1 MENGP
6 IDDLRDPKIRESFE
20 KALSSEFE
28 VVVMAPMS
36 SGKST
41 LINAILGTDLLP
53 AYNEA
58 TTATITRIKDI
69 DGSDGFTVSCAFS
82 DGQQF
87 VDNEPATT
95 QLIDELNKTADKEKN
110 IDCINIQGDI
120 PNIPSDKVN
129 IVFVDTPGG
138 NNSQDRKHK
147 EVMKRAINDENKGMI
162 LFVFN
167 YTQLGTDDCDA
178 ILSMAAS
185 AIRNSTTG
193 KQARDRFIFVC
204 NKMDAQDPEKE
215 PYENALESVKKH
227 LKEKGIEEPN
237 LFLTCADLCKLIR
250 MEKSGEEMSESDEDR
265 LDGYLRPFNRKTRRL
280 FQYASIPETKKAE
293 YEQIIEE
300 IAETG
305 EKRSHEV
312 AEINSGVPALED
324 AIKLYIEKYAE
335 AIKIK
340 TLHDAFMKR
349 VEELDMKAKSEQKW
363 ASSTQEYE
371 NMRKELEEKKIA
383 FEEDKNRQIFKKKID
398 AIEADYSKVH
408 EVEDEMTQ
416 RLMNITAQYDLTE
429 ELEFDDAKEIYESLS
444 KEVMELGKKM
454 QDKLEIAFDE
464 GIYKE
469 CKAIFEKYQQYIKE
483 IDRKGLLNVGD
494 YNFKKTEKFSSLNQ
508 KDIFT
513 TYTGTEMNGVD
524 INGYV
529 HKREEHYR
537 VEKEGI
543 LSAIKRFFGFSGGW
557 LEKTR
562 KKTMVEI
569 KSLIADAIAD
579 TIVEIQ
585 ENIEREIKR
594 AKAGEERLKDDARAK
609 LDNIDDMVRN
619 EYEKIQETTKNQ
631 EELKTKV
638 EKNKKDME
646 WLRQF
651 IDEMATLLEV

>member
-1 MENGP
+1 MQ
-6 IDDLRDPKIRESFE
+6 I
-20 KALSSEFE
+20 
-28 VVVMAPMS
+28 
-36 SGKST
+36 
-41 LINAILGTDLLP
+41 
-53 AYNEA
+53 Y
-58 TTATITRIKDI
+58 
-69 DGSDGFTVSCAFS
+69 
-82 DGQQF
+82 
-87 VDNEPATT
+87 
-95 QLIDELNKTADKEKN
+95 
-110 IDCINIQGDI
+110 
-120 PNIPSDKVN
+120 
-129 IVFVDTPGG
+129 
-138 NNSQDRKHK
+138 
-147 EVMKRAINDENKGMI
+147 
-162 LFVFN
+162 FVFN

>member
-1 MENGP
+1 M
-6 IDDLRDPKIRESFE
+6 
-20 KALSSEFE
+20 
-28 VVVMAPMS
+28 
-36 SGKST
+36 
-41 LINAILGTDLLP
+41 
-53 AYNEA
+53 
-58 TTATITRIKDI
+58 
-69 DGSDGFTVSCAFS
+69 
-82 DGQQF
+82 
-87 VDNEPATT
+87 DNEPATT

>member
-1 MENGP
+1 
-6 IDDLRDPKIRESFE
+6 
-20 KALSSEFE
+20 
-28 VVVMAPMS
+28 MS

>member
-58 TTATITRIKDI
+58 TTATITRIKDV

-250 MEKSGEEMSESDEDR
+250 MERSGEEMSESDEDR

-416 RLMNITAQYDLTE
+416 RLMDITAQYDLTE

-513 TYTGTEMNGVD
+513 TYTGAEMNGVD